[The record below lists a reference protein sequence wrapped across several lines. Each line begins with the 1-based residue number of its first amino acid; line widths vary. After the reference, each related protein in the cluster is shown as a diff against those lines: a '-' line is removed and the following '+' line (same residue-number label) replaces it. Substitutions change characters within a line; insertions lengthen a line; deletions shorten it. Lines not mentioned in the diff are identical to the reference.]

1 MNNKGLKIAL
11 AISIILILVLG
22 GYIVYDKLILKEDN
36 KVEEKLDNEKNKGA
50 ESESGNETQ
59 TEDPETDVKEDS
71 YQKYLKKLNSN
82 KEEKN
87 VTLSSYVDGTD
98 KYLVLKDGHLHM
110 RDDVGGTVQV
120 INNKIVDFL
129 FVDKISQSE
138 ADFLFILDE
147 NGDVYYVASSFDWT
161 DNFAMMKPKKI
172 EELKEIVSV
181 NTYEKC
187 NENGGCYYTG
197 DFIDF
202 NGNRTSV
209 VSILEKYNLA
219 GDAW

>member
-11 AISIILILVLG
+11 TISIILVLVLG

-36 KVEEKLDNEKNKGA
+36 KVEVKGNNNGSQIETGDNP
-50 ESESGNETQ
+50 Q
-59 TEDPETDVKEDS
+59 TKEDEGNTEETYQS
-71 YQKYLKKLNSN
+71 YLEKLNSN
-82 KEEKN
+82 NQEKN
-87 VTLSSYVDGTD
+87 VTLSSYVDETD
-98 KYLVLKDGHLHM
+98 KYLVLKDGYLHM
-110 RDDVGGTVQV
+110 KDDVGTTVQV
-120 INNKIVDFL
+120 IDNKIADLL
-129 FVDKISQSE
+129 FIDKISQSE

-161 DNFAMMKPKKI
+161 DNFVMMKPKKI

-181 NTYEKC
+181 DTYEKC
-187 NENGGCYYTG
+187 AENGGCYYTG

-209 VSILEKYNLA
+209 INILEKYNLA